1 MRRDRF
7 EEILK
12 CSAELISQNGFNGV
26 SFREIAERIGL
37 HKSSLF
43 HYIKNKEELL
53 LRILEHSVDKVNTNL
68 EKIIANNE
76 LKPKEKL
83 NWAIDNHLTSI
94 VEHFD
99 NVNIYLNELTHL
111 SKKNQAVYL
120 KKRKKYE
127 RDFEKIITEMQGNG
141 YFKGLDTKIVTFGIL
156 GMLNWVVKW
165 YKRHGDK
172 DIKEVSNIFYRLI
185 TTDYEEKTRSIQR

>member
-1 MRRDRF
+1 MRHDRF

-37 HKSSLF
+37 HKSTLF
-43 HYIKNKEELL
+43 HYIKNKEDLL
-53 LRILEHSVDKVNTNL
+53 LRILEHPVDKVNTNL
-68 EKIIANNE
+68 EKIIVNNE
-76 LKPKEKL
+76 LKPIEKL

-99 NVNIYLNELTHL
+99 NVNIYLNELRNL

-165 YKRHGDK
+165 YKKREDK
-172 DIKEVSNIFYRLI
+172 DIKEVSSIFYRLI
-185 TTDYEEKTRSIQR
+185 TTDYEEKTPSIQR